1 MNLPK
6 RTIDRMDGLVK
17 ILHIDEITRTTIEIC
32 EDFLEE
38 GFDPIEIKYY
48 LHSKIDNVINFQSES
63 SPYKEESQLR
73 VIDGGRK

>member
-48 LHSKIDNVINFQSES
+48 LHSKIDNVINFQSEA
-63 SPYKEESQLR
+63 SPYKEETQLR